1 MKLIGVEVP
10 KFIYGLPVDGKL
22 TAVLLVGAVLV
33 NTADP
38 KSCAGPGET
47 WELGANPV
55 TMSTFE
61 LSKVHARLG
70 WGSAAD
76 DVKDI
81 LF

>member
-1 MKLIGVEVP
+1 
-10 KFIYGLPVDGKL
+10 
-22 TAVLLVGAVLV
+22 LLSPATVVTSA
-33 NTADP
+33 AEP
-38 KSCAGPGET
+38 ASCAGPGET

-70 WGSAAD
+70 WGSAAE

-81 LF
+81 LFYF